1 MADLQSLL
9 DEKDH
14 AELMATIQAWSDK
27 ERRQVRKALLDHW
40 KASKEGLMRA
50 RIWREGAAHA
60 SVRLWLRLVLINILM
75 AADAK
80 AGVAIPLPHDSLDR
94 SPWPIG
100 AEDAQALL
108 QALCGKDP
116 AWLAE
121 YVPLISTDKQAPL
134 MNVDVV
140 LALIRGFNL
149 PWPDNDGF
157 YTAWAEHFFR
167 LTNLYTAQEPWTREA
182 IMLAT
187 AHGAAGCHANLTRV
201 MATSPLEAAR
211 TIENLDQLLSAL
223 FARRDGVLRLLGRYP
238 SADGLESCAGILA
251 TLVAEGR
258 LPRRAYIAAAIAA
271 LTRGD
276 SVTAQRLQARLL
288 MQAAPAGDELA
299 DQLPTLIGLLASG
312 HGSTADAAL
321 TLLVRCDSNSRLADE
336 DVVAAAEMVFAR
348 KEKGLR
354 DTVLTWLGQRLKAGH
369 AGLAALVAALAVDDH
384 PFRQKVLKLMRAHAG
399 AAADR
404 EAARGRFECLATLL
418 PGDVGE
424 EVGALLGCD
433 RTAATDG
440 VAQATPATAEMV
452 AGPPPRPFASRP
464 TTAGEFAGLLAEVA
478 TEPGVLG
485 TEQLIDMTLSLARQN
500 RHDLKLA
507 LRQIYDDYPLGL
519 QPLLQKAAFGTLPVD
534 RVAAD
539 CRQLLASQG
548 HDWRA
553 GGKSWDAGLAIHMLS
568 AVARLRYREIALA
581 LHHGSDY
588 PLIAR
593 PTHEHGAIEGGELV
607 ERLLRLAGEGR
618 VAGTMDL
625 WQALMRASHPGEEGV
640 RALRA
645 CASPQAVVA
654 ADFLAAGGM
663 DQLRTG
669 WQVTA
674 ASADPSHSTHGFRI
688 DPGRPAEPFV
698 SLQGLAVLPALP
710 DIPVRWAA
718 SFDFETA
725 PGYWEFE
732 LVEPYLAGV
741 LPNHGE
747 VLAALNLWGFRKAGH
762 DLDSSGGKAAV
773 LALPAFLKA
782 RGPAGPAT
790 HLAVLYSMSAN
801 DATAR
806 IAGSDG
812 LLELIAQGRY
822 DSPLASALV
831 TAAID
836 CGTVKAGRLAKS
848 LGEAVAA
855 GAGRV
860 LWPLLQTALAAALR
874 GSPPPGTA
882 DLLALAS
889 AVASQNALRGPV
901 NGLAT
906 VADGKGGSKLVVEA
920 RRLQGILDGAR

>member
-9 DEKDH
+9 DQKDH
-14 AELMATIQAWSDK
+14 ALLMATIGAWSDK

-40 KASKEGLMRA
+40 KAGKEGLMRA

-60 SVRLWLRLVLINILM
+60 SVRLWLRLVLINILT
-75 AADAK
+75 AADAR

-94 SPWPIG
+94 TPWPIG

-121 YVPLISTDKQAPL
+121 YVQLISTDKQAPL

-140 LALIRGFNL
+140 LALIRGFTL

-182 IMLAT
+182 IMLT
-187 AHGAAGCHANLTRV
+187 AAHDAADCHATLTRV

-211 TIENLDQLLSAL
+211 TIENLDRLLGAL
-223 FARRDGVLRLLGRYP
+223 LARRDGVLRLLGRYA
-238 SADGLESCAGILA
+238 SADGLESCASILA

-258 LPRRAYIAAAIAA
+258 LPRRAYIAEAIAA

-276 SVTAQRLQARLL
+276 SVTAQRMQARLL
-288 MQAAPAGDELA
+288 LQAEPAGDELT
-299 DQLPTLIGLLASG
+299 DHLPTLIGLLASG

-321 TLLVRCDSNSRLADE
+321 TLLVRYDSGTVLADAE
-336 DVVAAAEMVFAR
+336 VVAAAEMVFAR

-354 DTVLTWLGQRLKAGH
+354 DTVLSWLGQRLKAGH
-369 AGLAALVAALAVDDH
+369 AGLAALVTALTVDDH
-384 PFRQKVLKLMRAHAG
+384 PFRQKVLKLMRAHTA

-404 EAARGRFECLATLL
+404 VAAGEKFESLAPLL
-418 PGDVGE
+418 PADVCE
-424 EVGALLGCD
+424 EVGRLLGCGLASTTG
-433 RTAATDG
+433 RVAEPVATG
-440 VAQATPATAEMV
+440 SVPVISQ
-452 AGPPPRPFASRP
+452 PPRPFASRP
-464 TTAGEFAGLLAEVA
+464 TSAGEFAGLLAELA
-478 TEPGVLG
+478 TEPGILG
-485 TEQLIDMTLSLARQN
+485 SEQLIEMTVSLARQS

-507 LRQIYDDYPLGL
+507 LRQIYEDYPLGL

-539 CRQLLASQG
+539 CRQLLARQG

-553 GGKSWDAGLAIHMLS
+553 GGNSWDAGLAIHMLS
-568 AVARLRYREIALA
+568 AVTRLRYREIALA
-581 LHHGSDY
+581 LQRGDDY

-593 PTHEHGAIEGGELV
+593 PTFEHGAIDGGELV
-607 ERLLRLAGEGR
+607 ERLLRLASEGR
-618 VAGTMDL
+618 VAGPLDL
-625 WQALMRASHPGEEGV
+625 WQALMRASHPGEDGV

-645 CASPQAVVA
+645 CGSPQATVA

-663 DQLRTG
+663 DQLRTE

-674 ASADPSHSTHGFRI
+674 APADGSHSSHAFRI
-688 DPGRPAEPFV
+688 GPDRPAEPFV
-698 SLQGLAVLPALP
+698 SLQGLAVLPAVP

-718 SFDFETA
+718 GFSFETA

-762 DLDSSGGKAAV
+762 DLDSSGGKAAA

-801 DATAR
+801 DPAAR

-822 DSPLASALV
+822 DSTLASALV

-855 GAGRV
+855 GTGHE
-860 LWPLLQTALAAALR
+860 LWPLLRAALASALR
-874 GSPPPGTA
+874 ESPPPGTA

-889 AVASQNALRGPV
+889 PIARQHALREPIA
-901 NGLAT
+901 GLA
-906 VADGKGGSKLVVEA
+906 AIAAGKGGSKLVVEA
-920 RRLQGILDGAR
+920 KRLQDILGAAP